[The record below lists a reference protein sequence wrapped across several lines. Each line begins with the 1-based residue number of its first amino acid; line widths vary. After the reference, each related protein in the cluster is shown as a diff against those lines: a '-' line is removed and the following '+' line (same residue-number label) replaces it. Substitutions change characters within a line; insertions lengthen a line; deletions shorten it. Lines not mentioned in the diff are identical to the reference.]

1 MIGLGEKTDVI
12 VGQIALAVLAFDQM
26 PRGDEIDEE
35 TLKQIA
41 AMTGGRYFRAKNTA
55 ELVEI
60 YDDINA
66 LEPVKNDAVFV
77 RPVKELFFI
86 PLAAAFA
93 LSVLGA
99 VSFLIKRG

>member
-1 MIGLGEKTDVI
+1 MEISVMMDT
-12 VGQIALAVLAFDQM
+12 ALR
-26 PRGDEIDEE
+26 RGR
-35 TLKQIA
+35 K
-41 AMTGGRYFRAKNTA
+41 YFRAKNTA

-77 RPVKELFFI
+77 RPVKELFFV

-99 VSFLIKRG
+99 MSFLLKRG